1 MTSTLQA
8 STPHHPEYKRKM
20 ALRWCQGSRV
30 SSPWGNQYSKW
41 DRGNH
46 WEGPSVREGVKAI
59 ETVGKGDSPL
69 LPQKSGQGVGR
80 DL

>member
-1 MTSTLQA
+1 MGKPVQQMERREPLGGAIHQ
-8 STPHHPEYKRKM
+8 
-20 ALRWCQGSRV
+20 
-30 SSPWGNQYSKW
+30 
-41 DRGNH
+41 
-46 WEGPSVREGVKAI
+46 EGAKAI